1 MNEGFSPCAFH
12 SIARFEF
19 VAFSRSPFSTRSS
32 RGERKKLAQDKPYPD
47 RSEGE
52 EQSWEKSQRRA
63 SAP

>member
-1 MNEGFSPCAFH
+1 MNFAHAALRRIPLSP
-12 SIARFEF
+12 
-19 VAFSRSPFSTRSS
+19 RSS
-32 RGERKKLAQDKPYPD
+32 RRERKKLAQDKPYPE